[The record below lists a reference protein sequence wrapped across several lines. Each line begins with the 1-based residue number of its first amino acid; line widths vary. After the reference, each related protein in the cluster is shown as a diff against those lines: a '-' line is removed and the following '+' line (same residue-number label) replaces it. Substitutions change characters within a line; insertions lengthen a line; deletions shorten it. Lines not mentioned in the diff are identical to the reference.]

1 MIAYDTHLEQM
12 LREFSK
18 QYANN
23 VAHCTAQEA
32 YDFMS
37 TFIDLDSSGA
47 EDLFLDQH
55 HYSSSVLDAF
65 NMFQAGVDFIPQ
77 GDE

>member
-1 MIAYDTHLEQM
+1 MIAYDTHLEQI

-18 QYANN
+18 QYADN
-23 VAHCTAQEA
+23 VAHCDAQEA

-37 TFIDLDSSGA
+37 TFMDLDSSHD

-55 HYSSSVLDAF
+55 HYSGSVLDAF